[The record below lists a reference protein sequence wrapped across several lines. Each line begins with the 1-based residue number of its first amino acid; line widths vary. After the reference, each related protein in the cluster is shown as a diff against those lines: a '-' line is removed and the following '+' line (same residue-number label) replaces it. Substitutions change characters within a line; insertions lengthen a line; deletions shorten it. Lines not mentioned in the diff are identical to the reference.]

1 MIRRP
6 PRSTRTDTLFPYT
19 TLFRSVDPRLAGL
32 VAWANA
38 DRTFGVSASVA
49 WADYTTHEL
58 GNNSVRWAQA
68 PFRSVAG
75 ETCLTGSDF
84 VADPSAGCIEVAE
97 AFHPRIPRYGLVSHA
112 RERLGATAS
121 IQFEPTE
128 NTELSIRS
136 EEHTSELQSLMRN

>member
-1 MIRRP
+1 MPQGGKERRTAVSAGQG
-6 PRSTRTDTLFPYT
+6 RYNGLTKD
-19 TLFRSVDPRLAGL
+19 VDPLLAGL

-84 VADPSAGCIEVAE
+84 VADLSAGCIEVAE
-97 AFHPRIPRYGLVSHA
+97 AFHPRLPRYWLVRHA
-112 RERLGATAS
+112 RELLGADRKSTRLNS
-121 IQFEPTE
+121 RQ
-128 NTELSIRS
+128 
-136 EEHTSELQSLMRN
+136 

>member
-19 TLFRSVDPRLAGL
+19 TLFRS

-68 PFRSVAG
+68 PF
-75 ETCLTGSDF
+75 L
-84 VADPSAGCIEVAE
+84 
-97 AFHPRIPRYGLVSHA
+97 
-112 RERLGATAS
+112 RENL
-121 IQFEPTE
+121 
-128 NTELSIRS
+128 RS
-136 EEHTSELQSLMRN
+136 EEHTSELQSLMRISYAVFCLKKKTKRTQISTALTTL

>member
-1 MIRRP
+1 MAGASWQGGYIERP
-6 PRSTRTDTLFPYT
+6 TV
-19 TLFRSVDPRLAGL
+19 VDPVLAGL
-32 VAWANA
+32 GAFANA

-97 AFHPRIPRYGLVSHA
+97 ALDRKSTRLNSSH
-112 RERLGATAS
+112 
-121 IQFEPTE
+121 
-128 NTELSIRS
+128 
-136 EEHTSELQSLMRN
+136 

>member
-1 MIRRP
+1 MRAHPRP
-6 PRSTRTDTLFPYT
+6 KRTEPLFPYA
-19 TLFRSVDPRLAGL
+19 TLFRSEPRLAGL

-97 AFHPRIPRYGLVSHA
+97 AFHLRIPRYGLVSHA

-121 IQFEPTE
+121 IQFEPK
-128 NTELSIRS
+128 IGRA
-136 EEHTSELQSLMRN
+136 HV

>member
-38 DRTFGVSASVA
+38 DRPFGVSASVA

-58 GNNSVRWAQA
+58 GNTSVRWAQA
-68 PFRSVAG
+68 PFRSVDG
-75 ETCLTGSDF
+75 ETCLAGSDV

-97 AFHPRIPRYGLVSHA
+97 AFHPRLPRSGIVHPA
-112 RERLGATAS
+112 RERLA
-121 IQFEPTE
+121 PTPPIPFPR
-128 NTELSIRS
+128 T
-136 EEHTSELQSLMRN
+136 

>member
-6 PRSTRTDTLFPYT
+6 PSATRTDTLFPYT
-19 TLFRSVDPRLAGL
+19 TLFRSGL

-68 PFRSVAG
+68 PFRSVDG
-75 ETCLTGSDF
+75 ETCLAGSDF

-112 RERLGATAS
+112 RERPGA
-121 IQFEPTE
+121 P
-128 NTELSIRS
+128 RS
-136 EEHTSELQSLMRN
+136 KDRRGGQESVRTVRHRGSAAP